1 MAFPILLN
9 VRYVSTVKNEIFM
22 ALSNFSMED
31 SGLLFSCEYDK
42 NNKFPWGVTINQV
55 KGGDFSYFYEI
66 DDTKKMAFSKEF
78 SNLLNSFHGFDSEE
92 NAICIKPEEL
102 PVALSEKIFTIG
114 LDKQNKG
121 DIVLIPVG
129 VDQTELL
136 ATAPD
141 DIPFFKYFP
150 AGYRKPGGEE
160 AKPANEG

>member
-31 SGLLFSCEYDK
+31 SGLLFSCEYDE
-42 NNKFPWGVTINQV
+42 NHKFPWGVTINQV
-55 KGGDFSYFYEI
+55 KGGDFSYFYELS
-66 DDTKKMAFSKEF
+66 DEKKMAFSKEF
-78 SNLLNSFHGFDSEE
+78 SNMLNSYYGADTTGK
-92 NAICIKPEEL
+92 AIPVKPEEL
-102 PVALSEKIFTIG
+102 PVVLAEKVFTIG

-129 VDQTELL
+129 VSQTELL

-141 DIPFFKYFP
+141 DIPFFKDFP
-150 AGYRKPGGEE
+150 EGYRKPNAAS